1 MDGVWHKR
9 CWGGSVENAGILVAI
24 GVGMDGRREVLSV
37 AEGMKEDTES
47 WRSFVKG
54 TIARGGGEGRE
65 AGDGRPVRRIGRR
78 RERTAARRTR
88 VVGSFP
94 DGRSALMLM
103 NI

>member
-1 MDGVWHKR
+1 MFMDGVWHKR

-54 TIARGGGEGRE
+54 TIARGEVKGVRLMTGDRC
-65 AGDGRPVRRIGRR
+65 AGLVAAVNELLPGARAWSAASPTG
-78 RERTAARRTR
+78 AAR
-88 VVGSFP
+88 SC
-94 DGRSALMLM
+94 S
-103 NI
+103 